1 LFINSTIS
9 DSVLAIFHLQVLWK
23 EERSKNE

>member
-9 DSVLAIFHLQVLWK
+9 DSVLAIFHLQVLCK
-23 EERSKNE
+23 GERTKSE